1 MHAQAHPDV
10 PVVENMEDL
19 WKVSKLQRERKRRQ
33 EQIAALKEARA
44 AKAGILDPQLKIES
58 INIDV
63 VSSLSRTSIQ
73 ASVRCALLCTHG
85 RKLNQDS

>member
-73 ASVRCALLCTHG
+73 ALLCVARSCVHMVE
-85 RKLNQDS
+85 N